1 MNKRKIGSEK
11 EEEAA
16 EYLQEQGYEIVDR
29 NYHCRFSEIDIIAKE
44 LSDEGTEYLCFVE
57 VKYRDSDRYEAPEGV
72 VSYGKQRKIS
82 QGAAFYLKEKRLLPD
97 TPVRFDVV
105 FMLGDEIQLIR
116 NAFEFV
122 GSGY

>member
-11 EEEAA
+11 EEIAA
-16 EYLQEQGYEIVDR
+16 EYLREQGYEIVDR
-29 NYHCRFSEIDIIAKE
+29 NYHCCFAEIDMIARE

-72 VSYGKQRKIS
+72 ISYTKQRKIS
-82 QGAAFYLKEKRLLPD
+82 QGAAFYMREKRLFPD

-105 FMLGDEIQLIR
+105 FMVGDDIQLIR

-122 GSGY
+122 GRG